1 MTEGI
6 RPTRQAVDE
15 LWRTHGLD
23 RAAASVAIDAT
34 ITARTLGYSESLA
47 NGETMLASREAASR
61 EPMTAAAKPEL
72 HQLPLISLAVSEN
85 AAVEPVVI
93 ASASADLEARE
104 VLGEGGM
111 GRVLLARQR
120 SLAREVAVKVI
131 KPEART
137 APVIDALV
145 TEAVLTG
152 ALEHPNI
159 IPVHALGRDAE
170 GQPLLVMKRIE
181 GVSWS
186 ALLRD
191 PEHPAWQRLIERS
204 GDRLVASIEVLMSV
218 CNAVHFAHSRGVI
231 HRDIKPENVMLGAFG
246 EVYLVDWGI
255 ATRPSL
261 DRAKT
266 LVGTP
271 SYMAPEMLDGDTS
284 RVDARTDVY
293 LLGATL
299 HEVLTGKPRH
309 EARTLYEAIVLAY
322 ESAPFAYG
330 DAVAPELAALANEC
344 CAQEPSRR
352 PESAE
357 AVRHRLAEWL
367 RHRGSIELARATHER
382 ARALGTITDR
392 TAFDR
397 LATECRFGFVEAL
410 RQWADNQVAAEGLRD
425 CLTAMIRA
433 ELASDNVVGARS
445 LLDELAARG
454 PLDPSLEAELAKV
467 TARVRERE
475 SEAERGR
482 AALREM
488 DESVGYR
495 ERLAVLALM
504 VLIAVGIMAYIVSK
518 GGFAAMTV
526 KSSAR
531 FSMIVLALM
540 GTALLVFRKKLTANE
555 FNRRVTAVV
564 VVSTVAMA
572 AHRWVAL
579 WRGETNLP
587 MVLADD
593 LALVS
598 AVTALGAVTVQRWFY
613 AVSAVFAASSA
624 LTYLWPERAHIVFSI
639 GPIGAVL
646 VAAMMQKRGVG
657 TSEPGHRAR

>member
-6 RPTRQAVDE
+6 GPTRQAVDE

-61 EPMTAAAKPEL
+61 EPTAAAAKPEL

-181 GVSWS
+181 GVSWR
-186 ALLRD
+186 AVLRD
-191 PEHPAWQRLIERS
+191 PEHPAWQRL
-204 GDRLVASIEVLMSV
+204 M
-218 CNAVHFAHSRGVI
+218 
-231 HRDIKPENVMLGAFG
+231 
-246 EVYLVDWGI
+246 
-255 ATRPSL
+255 
-261 DRAKT
+261 
-266 LVGTP
+266 
-271 SYMAPEMLDGDTS
+271 
-284 RVDARTDVY
+284 
-293 LLGATL
+293 
-299 HEVLTGKPRH
+299 
-309 EARTLYEAIVLAY
+309 
-322 ESAPFAYG
+322 
-330 DAVAPELAALANEC
+330 
-344 CAQEPSRR
+344 
-352 PESAE
+352 
-357 AVRHRLAEWL
+357 
-367 RHRGSIELARATHER
+367 
-382 ARALGTITDR
+382 
-392 TAFDR
+392 
-397 LATECRFGFVEAL
+397 
-410 RQWADNQVAAEGLRD
+410 
-425 CLTAMIRA
+425 
-433 ELASDNVVGARS
+433 
-445 LLDELAARG
+445 
-454 PLDPSLEAELAKV
+454 
-467 TARVRERE
+467 
-475 SEAERGR
+475 
-482 AALREM
+482 
-488 DESVGYR
+488 
-495 ERLAVLALM
+495 
-504 VLIAVGIMAYIVSK
+504 
-518 GGFAAMTV
+518 
-526 KSSAR
+526 
-531 FSMIVLALM
+531 
-540 GTALLVFRKKLTANE
+540 
-555 FNRRVTAVV
+555 
-564 VVSTVAMA
+564 
-572 AHRWVAL
+572 
-579 WRGETNLP
+579 P

-657 TSEPGHRAR
+657 TSEPGHRER